1 MAGKKSQKIEAQVVE
16 AIRRLQA
23 VQGSTPREI
32 SSYISQEYDL
42 PSTEIRRQVQ
52 VALKRGVAYGILQ
65 KLKGGCYTY
74 NLDFLERHPL
84 TTADNGVEVPCHRRR
99 SGRRRK
105 RSRRRRSSRRRRG
118 RKSRRRRSG
127 RRRRRSRRRRS
138 RRRRRGDVP
147 QDIDTLDV
155 NTVAKQP
162 KRSNS
167 LLRNESPQSGGSS
180 ISGASEGKQEE

>member
-1 MAGKKSQKIEAQVVE
+1 MAARKPQKIESQVVE
-16 AIRRLQA
+16 AIRRLQS

-84 TTADNGVEVPCHRRR
+84 SVADNGVEAPSHRHR
-99 SGRRRK
+99 GRR
-105 RSRRRRSSRRRRG
+105 RRRRSSRRRRSG
-118 RKSRRRRSG
+118 RRRGRRSRRRRSG
-127 RRRRRSRRRRS
+127 RRRSRRRRS
-138 RRRRRGDVP
+138 RRRRRADVP

-167 LLRNESPQSGGSS
+167 VLRNESPQSGGSS